1 MASLMEM
8 GSNLSIKVEF
18 GSISKT
24 IYIVMNRWTESY
36 ITREKNRLIHGI
48 KIRKLKIITL

>member
-1 MASLMEM
+1 M

-48 KIRKLKIITL
+48 KIRKLKIIRFSL